1 MMKQMKLN
9 DKKIAFIICSNN
21 ELYCSECVWY
31 LERLTVP
38 DGYEREIINICDA
51 SSMAEGYNAAMN
63 ESDAKYKVYLH
74 QDVFIFHKNFIKDII
89 ETFQS
94 DSKLGLLGVVGGVDI
109 PSTAVIWCAWN
120 RGKTYVCD
128 NKTGRLLDSHKMI
141 KESYMEVEAVDG
153 MLMATQY
160 DIEWRTDLGLGWDFY
175 DVSQSLE
182 FRRCGL
188 KVGIPRQETAWCM
201 HDCGYSKLMGYD
213 LARKKILLEYPDYF
227 SGPFIERYKGEQ
239 EIETLNSKLTEILK
253 SLIMRG
259 EAEYAEEIIKTLN
272 KEQMRNNELQY
283 VINITE
289 LLLAEKKETSLGFT
303 EGLNDWE
310 EVKNKYIC
318 IKFIIQYWENDIDKA
333 EIHSLKEMLQKGEIS
348 RQAILV
354 IAKHSA
360 YDYEK
365 VEEKLIELL

>member
-1 MMKQMKLN
+1 MKQMKLN
-9 DKKIAFIICSNN
+9 DKKIAFIVCSNN
-21 ELYCSECVWY
+21 ELYCSECIWY

-38 DGYEREIINICDA
+38 DGYEREIINIRDA
-51 SSMAEGYNAAMN
+51 LSMAEGYNAAMH

-94 DSKLGLLGVVGGVDI
+94 DSGLGLLGVVGGVDI

-141 KESYMEVEAVDG
+141 KGSYMEVEAVDG

-160 DIEWRTDLGLGWDFY
+160 DIEWRNDLGLGWDFY
-175 DVSQSLE
+175 DISQSLE
-182 FRRCGL
+182 FRRHGL

-201 HDCGYSKLMGYD
+201 HDCGYSKLKGYD
-213 LARKKILLEYPDYF
+213 LSRKKILLEYPDYF

-239 EIETLNSKLTEILK
+239 EIEALNGKLTEILK

-259 EAEYAEEIIKTLN
+259 ETEYAEEIIKTLN
-272 KEQMRNNELQY
+272 KEQIRNNELQY
-283 VINITE
+283 VMNITE

-333 EIHSLKEMLQKGEIS
+333 EIYSLKEMLQKGEIS

-360 YDYEK
+360 YDYKK
-365 VEEKLIELL
+365 VEEKLIKLV